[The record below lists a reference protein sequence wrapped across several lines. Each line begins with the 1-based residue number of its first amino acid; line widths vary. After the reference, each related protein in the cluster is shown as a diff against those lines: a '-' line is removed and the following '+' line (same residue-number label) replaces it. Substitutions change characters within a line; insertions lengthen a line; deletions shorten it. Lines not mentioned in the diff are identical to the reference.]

1 MCFFYSA
8 NPHLVRHETVEAD
21 FVLMAHAALRLTVHV
36 AAHLFLDAHTLSS
49 CATVA
54 PKTLL
59 SDPTIDSSMLS
70 LRSSRIRSPCF
81 SPCARSCGWRGTVK
95 QMWTP
100 TSRAAGR
107 TGPHGADL
115 GELSQDDGG
124 DPYRMG
130 RRGNTGRKAVRWISS
145 PAR

>member
-1 MCFFYSA
+1 VCFFYSA

-59 SDPTIDSSMLS
+59 SDPTIDNSMLP
-70 LRSSRIRSPCF
+70 LRSSRIRSPCS
-81 SPCARSCGWRGTVK
+81 SPCATNL
-95 QMWTP
+95 
-100 TSRAAGR
+100 AAREMER
-107 TGPHGADL
+107 T
-115 GELSQDDGG
+115 
-124 DPYRMG
+124 M
-130 RRGNTGRKAVRWISS
+130 AVIAQSE
-145 PAR
+145 